1 MDEGEQQMMH
11 QPELRARIAYVV
23 CFLFLTTLAS
33 PLIAARSAVRT
44 TPAPIRVA
52 ICPSIDASYGADADL
67 LADLASAAQLALADS
82 DVYQVVPLE
91 AVPGPDRLLRVA
103 VQEISRPSG
112 ARPLQVRLAAE
123 LWNATS
129 GEPICTAAVISI
141 GSAAPTRAASADAVA
156 RAAVNSAVQAAVAQV
171 TKAAEIRGIVI
182 GVTRANRVRVNL
194 GRARGIKPGT
204 ELAIYHND
212 QYLATAE
219 ARGIRQQESDCII
232 TDIKE
237 GAALSPGDEV
247 RVVSIPA
254 KAPPKRRAKGKKSAL
269 ITGIVVLAGL
279 GLLVASNS
287 GKGDRVPTTTVSLTA
302 TSIVPDGIDSVS
314 ITATVNTPR
323 GGPVADSTPIIF
335 RIIQGRGQLQS
346 TDTSGPQVTEK
357 TVSGAATVTLTTDDR
372 TSPPIIVRAIPPK
385 GNVGSTPPIQVV
397 GLTDIDI
404 GIR

>member
-52 ICPSIDASYGADADL
+52 ICPSVDASYGADADL

-123 LWNATS
+123 LRNATS

-182 GVTRANRVRVNL
+182 GVARQNRVRVNL

-219 ARGIRQQESDCII
+219 ARGIHQQESDCII

-254 KAPPKRRAKGKKSAL
+254 KAPPKRRGKGKKSAI

-279 GLLVASNS
+279 GLLVGLNSWGEHKSNV
-287 GKGDRVPTTTVSLTA
+287 GLEL
-302 TSIVPDGIDSVS
+302 SVS
-314 ITATVNTPR
+314 RREIEASGADRITITAIVTGD
-323 GGPVADSTPIIF
+323 GGNVIFEDVAVLFTIV
-335 RIIQGRGQLQS
+335 QGRGLLLGDAGLQGTQVEAR
-346 TDTSGPQVTEK
+346 TDRR
-357 TVSGAATVTLTTDDR
+357 GAATVTLTTEDE
-372 TSPPIIVRAIPPK
+372 TSEPIIVRAMSRKHK
-385 GNVGSTPPIQVV
+385 GAQGSTPPIVV
-397 GLTDIDI
+397 QALEL
-404 GIR
+404 

>member
-1 MDEGEQQMMH
+1 MMH

-52 ICPSIDASYGADADL
+52 ICPSIDASSGADADL

-123 LWNATS
+123 LRNATS

-141 GSAAPTRAASADAVA
+141 GSGAPARAASADAVA

-171 TKAAEIRGIVI
+171 TKAAEIRGVVI
-182 GVTRANRVRVNL
+182 GVARANRVRVDL

-254 KAPPKRRAKGKKSAL
+254 KAPPKRRGKGRKSAL

-279 GLLVASNS
+279 GLLVGLNS
-287 GKGDRVPTTTVSLTA
+287 WGGHTVPITNVADPLDVTKTTIIA
-302 TSIVPDGIDSVS
+302 DGSDSVT
-314 ITATVNTPR
+314 ITAIVTGADGN
-323 GGPVADSTPIIF
+323 PVRNDTQIIL
-335 RIIQGRGQLQS
+335 RITQGRGELDS
-346 TDTSGPQVTEK
+346 TGTQVLVGTAQ
-357 TVSGAATVTLTTDDR
+357 GAATTTLTTVDE
-372 TSPPIIVRAIPPK
+372 TSPPIVVTAIPRK
-385 GNVGSTPPIQVV
+385 GASGTTPPIIVEAPPPSS
-397 GLTDIDI
+397 
-404 GIR
+404 